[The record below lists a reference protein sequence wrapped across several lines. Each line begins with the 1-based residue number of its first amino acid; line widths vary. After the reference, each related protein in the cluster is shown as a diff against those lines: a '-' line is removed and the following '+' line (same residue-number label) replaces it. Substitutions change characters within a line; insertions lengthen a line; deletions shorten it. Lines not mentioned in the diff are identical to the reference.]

1 MMIASNEMHA
11 LDIKGIADPSYGIA
25 GEAFIKTQ
33 IQVIQSSEILSKV
46 YERLGD
52 EANSCNI
59 PSIVRIPG
67 TNLVNITVKSL
78 SPEAAAKF
86 ANTVAEVYVD
96 FMYRRKITISS
107 TGANLLRDQLKEV
120 QINRDKAME
129 DLLKFK
135 EEHGIYDLKQ
145 SYNNLVNQRN
155 ELETKLF
162 EAKMDCE
169 EISTTLDE
177 VNNNRSNAVVMLPYL
192 IPDGNSNLSTLQ
204 NLLLTHQMKLPELLT
219 NYSMEHKAV
228 KVHEEVKQ
236 MIQEASEAQVDV
248 SLNGLKLKLQRA
260 QRRCDSL
267 QAQINDKEQ
276 ELIKLDKIGG
286 DYRMR
291 EAACDKLDETITMI
305 TSRINELQI
314 ADATTIGNYNI
325 SKINDAK
332 PNKKPVFPQPKKVLG
347 LAFLGGLAFAALI
360 SFILVSINN
369 KVTDVSQI
377 TQAFNESVP
386 VFGSIPLFNDS
397 EDKLLQSNGEEPVDE
412 VFRDIRTSLNLSMM
426 TRNTKII
433 AVTSALPHEGKTFM
447 TCNLAR
453 SFARDNKRIPDYKN
467 HSYQKYTFGVAPYY
481 NLTEKIKL
489 GVNNSYSERKYTNNK
504 SHDDSKTYEIMPF
517 VDYRQSRSF
526 SVHFGAGVSHTD
538 YTGRSQGTNGD
549 GDWVPVAN
557 LTFRYFPVSNFFL
570 SYISTI
576 DWEDSGS
583 QRGGRVSYYNS
594 LRASWQITH
603 RISFSPG
610 VSMDIRDERVATYDA
625 TEYSVFAHLDYIMS
639 ERIWKSST
647 PSATFSTT
655 SARKRKG
662 NIRTRSSSS
671 QTALDTISAMP
682 SIRTNSRKIS
692 DGGRRRT
699 STQAFARPFNGIWTM
714 HGGGGDDDDGEGGD
728 GRILTAHANAGN
740 RILQAWILL

>member
-1 MMIASNEMHA
+1 MSEQQPQTIQPQMPSIENEDNILQTLFGYFATFVRPYLWLYPTAVILFLAGGILFLRTATPIYSSTAEMMIASNEMRA
-11 LDIKGIADPSYGIA
+11 LDVKGIADPSYGMA

-33 IQVIQSSEILSKV
+33 IQVIQSSEVLSKV
-46 YERLGD
+46 YERLGE
-52 EANSCNI
+52 EASGCTG

-78 SPEAAAKF
+78 NPEAAAKF

-96 FMYRRKITISS
+96 FMYKRKITISS

-120 QINRDKAME
+120 QLNRAKAME

-145 SYNNLVNQRN
+145 SYNALVNQRN

-169 EISTTLDE
+169 EISTTLEE
-177 VNNNRSNAVVMLPYL
+177 VNNNRANAVVMLPYL
-192 IPDGNSNLSTLQ
+192 IPDSNSNLSTLQ

-219 NYSMEHKAV
+219 NYNKEHQAV

-236 MIQEASEAQVDV
+236 MIQKASEDQVDV
-248 SLNGLKLKLQRA
+248 SLNGLKLKLQRV
-260 QRRCDSL
+260 QRRCESL

-369 KVTDVSQI
+369 KVTDISQI

-386 VFGSIPLFNDS
+386 VFGSLPLFSDP
-397 EDKLLQSNGEEPVDE
+397 EGKLLQSNGEEPVDE

-453 SFARDNKRIPDYKN
+453 SFARDNKRILLLELD
-467 HSYQKYTFGVAPYY
+467 
-481 NLTEKIKL
+481 L
-489 GVNNSYSERKYTNNK
+489 RKPRLHRLLK
-504 SHDDSKTYEIMPF
+504 DFLPEDVKK
-517 VDYRQSRSF
+517 RQ
-526 SVHFGAGVSHTD
+526 GVS
-538 YTGRSQGTNGD
+538 NVLVGD
-549 GDWVPVAN
+549 CKLEDVVIHIDPLKIDVA
-557 LTFRYFPVSNFFL
+557 L
-570 SYISTI
+570 
-576 DWEDSGS
+576 
-583 QRGGRVSYYNS
+583 
-594 LRASWQITH
+594 
-603 RISFSPG
+603 
-610 VSMDIRDERVATYDA
+610 
-625 TEYSVFAHLDYIMS
+625 
-639 ERIWKSST
+639 
-647 PSATFSTT
+647 
-655 SARKRKG
+655 
-662 NIRTRSSSS
+662 
-671 QTALDTISAMP
+671 
-682 SIRTNSRKIS
+682 
-692 DGGRRRT
+692 
-699 STQAFARPFNGIWTM
+699 
-714 HGGGGDDDDGEGGD
+714 
-728 GRILTAHANAGN
+728 AGPLPPN
-740 RILQAWILL
+740 P